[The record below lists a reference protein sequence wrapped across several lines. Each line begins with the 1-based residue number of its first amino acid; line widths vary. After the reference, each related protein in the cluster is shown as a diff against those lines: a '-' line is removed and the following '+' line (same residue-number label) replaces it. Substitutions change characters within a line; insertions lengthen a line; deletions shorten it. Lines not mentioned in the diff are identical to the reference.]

1 MNRIVPLLVLSALMI
16 FSPTSTANS
25 KDGARRWTKTLK
37 KGSEVIYKVVFLAE
51 QAKPRQL
58 AEFAVIGDGSTDVD
72 IEVRDSLG
80 QVVAQDTFYSD
91 LALCRW
97 TPTMTQEYTI
107 RVKNL
112 GGEDNVCTMGHN

>member
-1 MNRIVPLLVLSALMI
+1 MNRIVPLLVLSVLLVFGPAG
-16 FSPTSTANS
+16 SANS
-25 KDGARRWTKTLK
+25 KDGQRRWTKTLK
-37 KGSEVIYKVVFLAE
+37 KGSEVVYKIVFLAE
-51 QAKPRQL
+51 QAKPRQM

-80 QVVAQDTFYSD
+80 QVVAQDTFFSD

-97 TPTMTQEYTI
+97 VPTMTQEYTI

>member
-1 MNRIVPLLVLSALMI
+1 MNRIVPLLVLSAAIAL
-16 FSPTSTANS
+16 SPAINANS

-37 KGSEVIYKVVFLAE
+37 KGSEVVYKIVFLAE
-51 QAKPRQL
+51 QAKPRRL

-80 QVVAQDTFYSD
+80 QVVAQDTFFSD

-97 TPTMTQEYTI
+97 APTMTQEYTI